1 MLPVKI
7 QKMGTRPWLAAGAA
21 MITVLAGVA
30 GPARAGE
37 NYGQYSRFADR
48 SAGQYWSDGQAAG
61 QWTWK
66 PLSSTTSEISWG
78 DPKKWPP
85 DYAEK
90 FVRDGDWLTLDGWR
104 GNGTYYTVRVTKEQI
119 GDAKCENLRTFATSG
134 PQHYVKWDIPSQGYC
149 LKAWGTITEKS
160 SGKVIDFGHTQIW
173 SPPAPCS
180 NQYLSGKTC
189 IKQWE
194 SWWDNKDAPGK
205 PITRKLDRDQY
216 IARGLGMAFKIQQY
230 FPKDWKSE
238 ARSYW
243 TW

>member
-1 MLPVKI
+1 MKI
-7 QKMGTRPWLAAGAA
+7 QRMGARPFLVAGTA
-21 MITVLAGVA
+21 MITALAGMA

-37 NYGQYSRFADR
+37 NYGQYSQFAER
-48 SAGQYWSDGQAAG
+48 SAGQHWADGQAAG

-90 FVRDGDWLTLDGWR
+90 FVHDGDWLMLDGWR
-104 GNGTYYTVRVTKEQI
+104 DNGTYYKLRVTKEQI
-119 GDAKCENLRTFATSG
+119 GDAKCGNLRTFATSG
-134 PQHYVKWDIPSQGYC
+134 QQHYVKWDIPAQGYC
-149 LKAWGTITEKS
+149 LKAWGTLTEQS
-160 SGKVIDFGHTQIW
+160 SGKVVDFGHTQIW

-180 NQYLSGKTC
+180 NRYLSGKTC

-194 SWWDNKDAPGK
+194 SWWDNNGDPGK
-205 PITRKLDRDQY
+205 PIARKLERDQY
-216 IARGLGMAFKIQQY
+216 LARGLGMAFKIQQY
-230 FPKDWKSE
+230 FPKNWLSE

-243 TW
+243 NW